1 MEKSLD
7 DYDKSLQA
15 LDKEKEK
22 LEILMRRMG
31 QEWAESG
38 AGIGWMGSLD
48 GLTSPAEQSTTDT
61 SPDLDGN
68 SEFLIS
74 PPISDYVQ
82 SLLNANQQAQ
92 ISPSDATVLESSQP
106 LTEIIAPPPL
116 NTKKRSSLIVKTPF
130 KLSDSPPPPKNQ

>member
-7 DYDKSLQA
+7 DYDKSLEA

-22 LEILMRRMG
+22 LEMLMRRMG

-92 ISPSDATVLESSQP
+92 ISINDATVLESSQP
-106 LTEIIAPPPL
+106 LTEIIAPPMS
-116 NTKKRSSLIVKTPF
+116 TTKRSSLIVKTPF
-130 KLSDSPPPPKNQ
+130 KLSDSPPPPKN

>member
-1 MEKSLD
+1 MGRKVRIGSVTF
-7 DYDKSLQA
+7 YPIPNR
-15 LDKEKEK
+15 
-22 LEILMRRMG
+22 ILNCPFFPLC
-31 QEWAESG
+31 SG

-92 ISPSDATVLESSQP
+92 ISLNDTTVLASSQP
-106 LTEIIAPPPL
+106 LTEIIATPL
-116 NTKKRSSLIVKTPF
+116 NSTKRSSLIVKTPF
-130 KLSDSPPPPKNQ
+130 KLSDSPPPPKNC